1 MSVQWNSGIWR
12 IAVEVP
18 AGSASAFADLVG
30 RHADTVACVEAEP
43 SGETFLVEGMLRRL
57 PDTAAIVADV
67 AVMAF
72 ACGIPEPRLEVESLP
87 PTDWLAWSFSGF
99 PPIVVGR
106 YFVHGSHFEGV
117 VPVGRVAL
125 RIDAAMA
132 FGTGEHGSTRGCLL
146 ALDRLARERRI
157 RRVLDMGCGSG
168 ILGIAAR
175 KTSGARVL
183 GVDLDAISVS
193 QARQNARRNQVADG
207 VRFAFGDGYATRA
220 VWRHRPFDLVFANIL
235 ARPLVRMAPRMRPH
249 LAPGARVVLSG
260 LLVRQDRMV
269 LAAHRMQGLRLVR
282 RHTVGEWRT
291 LVLAR

>member
-18 AGSASAFADLVG
+18 AGAASAFADIVG

-43 SGETFLVEGMLRRL
+43 SGETFLVEGMLRRI
-57 PDTAAIVADV
+57 PDTAAIIADV

-87 PTDWLAWSFSGF
+87 PTDWLAWSLSGF
-99 PPIVVGR
+99 PPIVAGR
-106 YFVHGSHFEGV
+106 YFVHGSHFDGT
-117 VPVGRVAL
+117 PPMGRIPL

-132 FGTGEHGSTRGCLL
+132 FGTGEHGSTRGCLI
-146 ALDRLARERRI
+146 ALDRLARAHRF

-175 KTSGARVL
+175 KTTGARVL
-183 GVDLDAISVS
+183 GVDLDPISVA
-193 QARQNARRNQVADG
+193 QARQNATRNRVSDR
-207 VRFAFGDGYATRA
+207 VRFAFGDGYFTRA
-220 VWRHRPFDLVFANIL
+220 VWKRRPYDLVFANIL